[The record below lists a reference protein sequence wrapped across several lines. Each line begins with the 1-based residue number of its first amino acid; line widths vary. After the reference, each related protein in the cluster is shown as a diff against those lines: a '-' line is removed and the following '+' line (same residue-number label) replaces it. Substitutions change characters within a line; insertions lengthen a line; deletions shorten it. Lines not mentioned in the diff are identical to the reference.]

1 MARNSLGKSGLA
13 LPAHQAIAVLGAN
26 IQTARKRRG
35 WTLNEMAGSMLVTRK
50 TLSRLETGDPAVGLS
65 VLAAALHLL
74 GMVDDLRNIAAPA
87 QDAVGMFSEKQRLP
101 QRVRKKLIHNNELD
115 F

>member
-1 MARNSLGKSGLA
+1 
-13 LPAHQAIAVLGAN
+13 
-26 IQTARKRRG
+26 
-35 WTLNEMAGSMLVTRK
+35 
-50 TLSRLETGDPAVGLS
+50 
-65 VLAAALHLL
+65 
-74 GMVDDLRNIAAPA
+74 MVDDLRNIAAPA